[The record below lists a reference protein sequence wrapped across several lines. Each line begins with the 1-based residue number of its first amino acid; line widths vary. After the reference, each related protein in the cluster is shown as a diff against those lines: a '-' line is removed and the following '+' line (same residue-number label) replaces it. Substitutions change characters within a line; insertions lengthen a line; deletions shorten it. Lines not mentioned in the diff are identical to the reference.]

1 MLGSLF
7 NELNGHDIFGSFGS
21 RHFEPHI
28 EFPSVFA
35 RPARL
40 NVLLFCALDK
50 RLFQYHVILVR
61 DPQQPIKEHGV
72 MPAYWMRGVQNIV
85 KQLPVLYDGLI
96 AIG

>member
-7 NELNGHDIFGSFGS
+7 NEPDGHDIFGSFGS
-21 RHFEPHI
+21 RHFESHI
-28 EFPSVFA
+28 EFPPVFA

-40 NVLLFCALDK
+40 NALFFCALDK
-50 RLFQYHVILVR
+50 RLFQCQIILGR